1 MSNIEFAEVVLLDF
15 FSDIHPS
22 EQKPFQHMWQKR
34 ESVAKVYSYPQ
45 LEAQFKLLY
54 TAITRCCNR
63 LVFVETAFSKSADS
77 FFRGALLVNE
87 GGSALVETMNLH
99 LLRES
104 KADFMTADEWRV
116 RGLDFA
122 LAAAGVDTESLLTR
136 ALSCFEHAM
145 DDSLKRRTLQHMALE
160 RWREDLLNSMVV
172 FAKREPLLGLVDLL
186 RLSGLLMESL
196 KVGLKEQVLELC
208 DVLCDPAGLYLD
220 ETMLKHFRTE
230 VEAHIRNGSCP
241 TGVCQL
247 KEEFEKA

>member
-1 MSNIEFAEVVLLDF
+1 MVLLDF

-34 ESVAKVYSYPQ
+34 ESVAKLYSYPQ

-116 RGLDFA
+116 RGIDFA
-122 LAAAGVDTESLLTR
+122 LAAAGVEAESLLTR

-160 RWREDLLNSMVV
+160 RWRVEILLNSTGV
-172 FAKREPLLGLVDLL
+172 FAKREPLGLVDLV

-220 ETMLKHFRTE
+220 ETMLKHFRTD
-230 VEAHIRNGSCP
+230 I
-241 TGVCQL
+241 L
-247 KEEFEKA
+247 KYI